1 MFNRHMLPNNGN
13 GNMKS
18 NQNPSF
24 FELMD
29 LAKMEFDKILQ
40 ERNQYQSQFKDCEAK
55 INEQENEIMKMK
67 EILNQFEN
75 KHMEMERQYK
85 QEIKKL
91 KMELDNAGMSNMNPD
106 IRMRNRFNE
115 NIPSPKLNNN
125 RDAYMNGNLQNE
137 SPRQKQIKTEENHYR
152 PPPLP
157 QQSLRTNNKVMQE
170 QIITGICDLDPDKV
184 PNEYKRE
191 GIDWLVV
198 YNPKAPRL
206 LNVDLVHNL
215 EHDSVV
221 CCVKFSNDGKYLAT
235 GCNRVSQIFDVA
247 NGQKVCEL
255 VEKSTPKDGDLY
267 IRSVCFSPCGR
278 YLATGA
284 EDRIVRVW
292 DIKKKQILCNWA
304 GHDQDIYSLDWSKDG
319 KTIVSGSGDRTVKVW
334 SMDTRSCILTM
345 MNENDPTMPISI
357 DNQMKDS
364 GVTSVAI
371 SPIDGLCVV
380 AGSLDKK
387 VRLWDTRTGQ
397 LLERFDG
404 HTDSVYSVAFSNDGK
419 SIVSGSLD
427 KTLKIWDISPE
438 TLQYLSEEIKDK
450 SFFEPIVTKK
460 CRHTFAGHRDFVLS
474 VGFSPF
480 HQFSNNRGDG
490 QEWVVSGSKDR
501 TVTFWSTNQ
510 GYNGDPTAVTQF
522 MLQGHNNSVISIALN
537 PMGGMFATGSG
548 DRKARIW
555 RYTQA

>member
-1 MFNRHMLPNNGN
+1 MYNRHMLPNNGN

-24 FELMD
+24 YEFMD
-29 LAKMEFDKILQ
+29 YAKIEFDKILQ
-40 ERNQYQSQFKDCEAK
+40 ERNQYQNQLKEYEVKLNSQEDELL
-55 INEQENEIMKMK
+55 KMR
-67 EILNQFEN
+67 EILNNFEN
-75 KHMEMERQYK
+75 KHIEMERQYK

-91 KMELDNAGMSNMNPD
+91 RIELENSGMSNMNPD
-106 IRMRNRFNE
+106 MRPRNRFNE
-115 NIPSPKLNNN
+115 NVPPPNLSNNN
-125 RDAYMNGNLQNE
+125 RDGYMNPQNE
-137 SPRQKQIKTEENHYR
+137 SPRQKQIKNEENHYR
-152 PPPLP
+152 PPPQMP
-157 QQSLRTNNKVMQE
+157 LRQNNKMIQE
-170 QIITGICDLDPDKV
+170 QQITGICDLDPEKV

-191 GIDWLVV
+191 GPDWLVV

-206 LNVDLVHNL
+206 LDVNLIHNL

-235 GCNRVSQIFDVA
+235 GCNRISQIFDVA
-247 NGQKVCEL
+247 TGQKVCEL
-255 VEKSTPKDGDLY
+255 VEKSTQKDGDLY

-292 DIKKKQILCNWA
+292 DIKKKQILYNWP

-319 KTIVSGSGDRTVKVW
+319 KLIVSGSGDRTVKIWNV
-334 SMDTRSCILTM
+334 DTRSCVLTM
-345 MNENDPTMPISI
+345 MNENDPTMPIGT
-357 DNQMKDS
+357 DAQMKDS

-371 SPIDGLCVV
+371 SPIDGLCVA
-380 AGSLDKK
+380 AGSLDKI
-387 VRLWDTRTGQ
+387 VRLWDARTGQ

-427 KTLKIWDISPE
+427 KTLKIWDISPQ
-438 TLQYLSEEIKDK
+438 TLQYLRSEEIKDK
-450 SFFEPIVTKK
+450 NFEPIINKN

-480 HQFSNNRGDG
+480 HQFNNNRGEG
-490 QEWVVSGSKDR
+490 TEWVVSGSKDR
-501 TVTFWSTNQ
+501 TVTFWNANQ
-510 GYNGDPTAVTQF
+510 PYNGDPSAVTQF
-522 MLQGHNNSVISIALN
+522 MLQGHNNSVISIALS

-555 RYTQA
+555 RYSQTV